1 MGGSYGG
8 YSTLAAMTI
17 FAGAYDAGVSNVG
30 IANLVSFLQNTAPYR
45 RARAAEY
52 GDLERDRAALE
63 QLSPINHI
71 DKLRDPLLIIQG
83 VSDPRVPVGEALQMY
98 RAMAG
103 KGVDGGLILFPDE
116 GHGAAKRENQV
127 LQLGHSLWFFQ
138 RHLLGQNGG
147 GAAEAG
153 RVESGEKHESKG
165 A

>member
-1 MGGSYGG
+1 MSA
-8 YSTLAAMTI
+8 SPIWSASCKTPRPTAA
-17 FAGAYDAGVSNVG
+17 
-30 IANLVSFLQNTAPYR
+30 R
-45 RARAAEY
+45 CAAEY

-116 GHGAAKRENQV
+116 GHGAVSAKTRCCSWATACGFPAPP
-127 LQLGHSLWFFQ
+127 LG
-138 RHLLGQNGG
+138 
-147 GAAEAG
+147 AEWRRRRRSRPRRIG
-153 RVESGEKHESKG
+153 RK